1 MKGTHEII
9 DKLQAM
15 NKKTSQRVYD
25 ALIKH
30 YLKHDQKAKADEQ
43 LYEVFVR
50 KSKPTIET
58 YRGYVDY
65 YYSRDMTAHLLEL
78 MVDFQR
84 NQIRADNDMYK
95 KLVLAAA
102 RTNNLSAA
110 RDFFAQILDNG
121 ARPGKCARLVPPA
134 VLM

>member
-1 MKGTHEII
+1 MH
-9 DKLQAM
+9 
-15 NKKTSQRVYD
+15 KKPSQRVYD

-30 YLKHDQKAKADEQ
+30 YLKTDQKTKADEL

-50 KSKPTIET
+50 KSQPTIET

-84 NQIRADNDMYK
+84 NQIRADNDIYK

-110 RDFFAQILDNG
+110 RNFFAQILDNG
-121 ARPGKCARLVPPA
+121 ARPGK
-134 VLM
+134 